1 MAVNIPAGGPPP
13 PLDLMK
19 TNFVEF
25 CKRYPK
31 ADTYG
36 ERSTQPYFDPRLDG
50 VMSAMSRGA
59 EQALTPDALPD
70 GATTDAIVMR
80 VDAYKAPAFTSLDP
94 RIKTTSAALPK
105 EMKSFSLKCFDL
117 KTPIGIGTSTVES
130 MALMNPW
137 DIEDLPTFS
146 GVINPG
152 ATTPKL
158 GDIVEVKYALGSFR
172 TGQYIKGLEINIL
185 PLLQQGAAKDSLVDQ
200 FAGSGKKYQTD
211 GATFNTD
218 LIKPSDVSFKD
229 LEHLKPSFREKM
241 KRVIDTLAAGG
252 TTATGETIPK
262 YSTRIIFSWR
272 NMNVQLAALQRGD
285 SKTLWSNHN
294 HVDSQGKPAGN
305 AVDIVWRKHGY
316 DHSADNIAFMRRLG
330 ALAEAEGLTWGGKPS
345 WAGSSINKAKHA
357 WRKTPVDGGAVI
369 GFDPLHVEGPADPNS
384 MARATAATGVDISK
398 LITELKKAP
407 AKGMASALQVVDPT
421 LA

>member
-1 MAVNIPAGGPPP
+1 MAVKIPPPAPP

-59 EQALTPDALPD
+59 EESLTPDALPD

-80 VDAYKAPAFTSLDP
+80 VTAYKAPAFTSLDP

-117 KTPIGIGTSTVES
+117 QTPVGAGTTTVES
-130 MALMNPW
+130 MALMNPA

-146 GVINPG
+146 GVIKPG
-152 ATTPKL
+152 EPSPKL
-158 GDIVEVKYALGSFR
+158 GDIVEVKYDLGSFR
-172 TGQYIKGLEINIL
+172 TGQYIKGIEMNIL
-185 PLLQQGAAKDSLVDQ
+185 PLLQQGADSPSLVGQ
-200 FAGSGKKYQTD
+200 FAGPGKKYQTD

-218 LIKPSDVSFKD
+218 LIKPADVSFKD
-229 LEHLKPSFREKM
+229 LESLKPSFKEKLE
-241 KRVIDTLAAGG
+241 RIIATLKAEG
-252 TTATGETIPK
+252 K
-262 YSTRIIFSWR
+262 NTRIVFSWR
-272 NMNVQLAALQRGD
+272 NLNVQLGEYKSGD
-285 SKTLWSNHN
+285 SQILWSNHL
-294 HVDSQGKPAGN
+294 HVDSQGNPAAN
-305 AVDIVWRKHGY
+305 AVDIIWNVSRGAY
-316 DHSADNIAFMRRLG
+316 THSADNIAFMRRLG

-345 WAGSSINKAKHA
+345 WAGSSINQAKHA
-357 WRKTPVDGGAVI
+357 WRKTPIDGGAVI
-369 GFDPLHVEGPADPNS
+369 GFDPLHIEGPPDPNS
-384 MARATAATGVDISK
+384 MARATAATGVDIAK

-407 AKGMASALQVVDPT
+407 AKGVASALKIVDPT

>member
-1 MAVNIPAGGPPP
+1 MAVNIPPGAPPP

-31 ADTYG
+31 GDTYG

-59 EQALTPDALPD
+59 EEALTPDALPD
-70 GATTDAIVMR
+70 GATTDALVMR

-117 KTPIGIGTSTVES
+117 KTPIGIGTATIES
-130 MALMNPW
+130 MALMNPG

-146 GVINPG
+146 GVIKPG
-152 ATTPKL
+152 APTPKL

-172 TGQYIKGLEINIL
+172 TGQYIKGLEMNIL
-185 PLLQQGAAKDSLVDQ
+185 PLLQQSEAKDSLVGQ
-200 FAGSGKKYQTD
+200 FAGPGKKYQTD

-218 LIKPSDVSFKD
+218 LIKPADVSFKD
-229 LEHLKPSFREKM
+229 LESLKPSFREKLE
-241 KRVIDTLAAGG
+241 RIIATLKIEG
-252 TTATGETIPK
+252 

-272 NMNVQLAALQRGD
+272 NLNVQLGEYESGD
-285 SKTLWSNHN
+285 SQILWSNHL
-294 HVDSQGKPAGN
+294 HVDSQGNPAAN

-330 ALAEAEGLTWGGKPS
+330 ALAYGEGLTWGGKPS
-345 WAGSSINKAKHA
+345 WAGSAIDKAKHA

-369 GFDPLHVEGPADPNS
+369 GFDPLHVEGPPDPNS

-407 AKGMASALQVVDPT
+407 VKGIASALQVVDPT

>member
-1 MAVNIPAGGPPP
+1 MAVKVPPGGPPP

-31 ADTYG
+31 GDTYG

-59 EQALTPDALPD
+59 EESLTPDALPD

-80 VDAYKAPAFTSLDP
+80 VDPYKAPPYSSLDP
-94 RIKTTSAALPK
+94 RLKSASGVLPK

-117 KTPIGIGTSTVES
+117 KTPLGIGQTTLES
-130 MALMNPW
+130 MALMIPAA
-137 DIEDLPTFS
+137 IEDLPAFRGIIKGGEPS
-146 GVINPG
+146 
-152 ATTPKL
+152 PKL
-158 GDIVEVKYALGSFR
+158 GDIITVKYDSR
-172 TGQYIKGLEINIL
+172 SNKTGTYLAPVEINIL
-185 PLLQQGAAKDSLVDQ
+185 PLLQQFEAKDSLVGR
-200 FAGSGKKYQTD
+200 FAGPGKKYQTD

-218 LIKPSDVSFKD
+218 LIKPADVSYKD

-241 KRVIDTLAAGG
+241 KRVIDALAAGG

-262 YSTRIIFSWR
+262 YSTRIVFSWR
-272 NMNVQLAALQRGD
+272 NLNVQLAALKRGD

-294 HVDSQGKPAGN
+294 HVDSQGNPAGN
-305 AVDIVWRKHGY
+305 AVDIIWRAKGY
-316 DHSADNIAFMRRLG
+316 SQDLENIKFMRRLG

-357 WRKTPVDGGAVI
+357 WRKTPADGGPVI
-369 GFDPLHVEGPADPNS
+369 GFDPLHVEGPPDPNS
-384 MARATAATGVDISK
+384 MARASAATGVDISK

-407 AKGMASALQVVDPT
+407 AKGIASALQIVDPT